1 MAVKRNVNGNPPE
14 KRDDRIISDRPTPIM
29 VLNEIARILGARI
42 RSKDIEGVTL
52 QKSARLVLRELAFK
66 DDRTQLELVK
76 ATHLK
81 APTISV
87 VLQKLEKE
95 GIVSRKTD
103 EYDLRATRVSLTDRG
118 HAIDAEIRKAIQEED
133 QQAME
138 VLTDLER
145 ETLMKILCKIR
156 DHLIEDGIEGDLD

>member
-1 MAVKRNVNGNPPE
+1 MPVKRNVNGNPPE
-14 KRDDRIISDRPTPIM
+14 MEDDALNKDKPTPMM
-29 VLNEIARILGARI
+29 VLNEISRIMGARI

-52 QKSARLVLRELAFK
+52 QKSARLLLCELAHK

-95 GIVSRKTD
+95 GIVSRKSD
-103 EYDLRATRVSLTDRG
+103 EYDLRATRVSLTQKGRD
-118 HAIDAEIRKAIQEED
+118 IDTQIRKTIHEED
-133 QQAME
+133 KIAME
-138 VLTDLER
+138 VLSETEY

-156 DHLIEDGIEGDLD
+156 DHLVEDESKEEQD